1 MTACTDVPDI
11 DLPKRSEYVVEF
23 VPFYSKN
30 KDPMLLEEVDQDCF
44 LAVVKYD
51 GVLFKW
57 YPVPTQVVDGI
68 MILGLLAGVEYLVSR
83 NSQAKD
89 KVWKITKWSG

>member
-1 MTACTDVPDI
+1 MKYVNVPDI
-11 DLPKRSEYVVEF
+11 DLPKRSEYVIEF

-30 KDPMLLEEVDQDCF
+30 GDPMLLEETDGDCF

-51 GVLFKW
+51 GALFRW
-57 YPVPTQVVDGI
+57 HPVPTQVVDSV
-68 MILGLLAGVEYLVSR
+68 MLLGLLAGVEYLVSR

-89 KVWKITKWSG
+89 KVWKVKKWSE